1 MQDTKYM
8 KKLLAILY
16 LIPALAFAQELTV
29 PAKFLTNYK
38 TDKELYIGTDA
49 FGALYTLQYNELH
62 KRKEGV
68 LLKFKALSLG
78 DITKTDL
85 QNPLQIVLFYKK
97 FNTVI
102 LVDNQLNETRRINFS
117 AIPEPVIAEATG
129 LASQNRLWLY
139 DINTQRLGLYDLGQN
154 AFRPL
159 TPPFTDTIKH
169 YQSDYNFF
177 YWIDATGKCFAC
189 NVFGK
194 VSFLGTITDYEKIQ
208 LVSATEALVQ
218 KDNALY
224 LHNLQDGT
232 RKRIDLVEK
241 TFDGFQ
247 YSAQILTIFTGGE
260 INQYKITLSQ

>member
-1 MQDTKYM
+1 M
-8 KKLLAILY
+8 KNLLVILF
-16 LIPALAFAQELTV
+16 LLPFIAKGQELTM
-29 PAKFLTNYK
+29 PAKFLTSYT

-49 FGALYTLQYNELH
+49 FGALYTVQDNEFH

-78 DITKTDL
+78 DITKIDL
-85 QNPLQIVLFYKK
+85 QNPLQIVLFYKR
-97 FNTVI
+97 FNTVV
-102 LVDNQLNETRRINFS
+102 LVDNQLNETKRINFS
-117 AIPEPVIAEATG
+117 AVPEPLIAETIG

-139 DINTQRLGLYDLGQN
+139 DINTQRLGLCDLAQN

-177 YWIDATGKCFAC
+177 YWVDATGKCFAC

-194 VSFLGTITDYEKIQ
+194 VSFLGNVADYEKIQ

-232 RKRIDLVEK
+232 RKRIELVEK

-247 YSAQILTIFTGGE
+247 YSAQILSIFTGGE